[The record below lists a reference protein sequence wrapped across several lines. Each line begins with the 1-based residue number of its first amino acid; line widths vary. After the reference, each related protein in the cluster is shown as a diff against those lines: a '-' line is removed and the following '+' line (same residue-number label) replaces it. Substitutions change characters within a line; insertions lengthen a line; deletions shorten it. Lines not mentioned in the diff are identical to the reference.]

1 MLKFQKLIGQC
12 LGIMLLMLIAKSS
25 WALSCYQG
33 TTYGGNRTQVES
45 ITQPVY
51 VANGITAAG
60 TTLWRSQT
68 YTTTFT
74 CFDTDRNPQGEN
86 AYLYWDPQ
94 KTLSTIHNSIKLGIT
109 VNSVD
114 YNLVNGSRLSLGQQQ
129 SQQQHILRH
138 CITAV

>member
-1 MLKFQKLIGQC
+1 MMLKFQKLIGQC

-68 YTTTFT
+68 YTTHLPVLIQIVIPKGKMPICIGTLRKRFQPFT
-74 CFDTDRNPQGEN
+74 T
-86 AYLYWDPQ
+86 
-94 KTLSTIHNSIKLGIT
+94 
-109 VNSVD
+109 
-114 YNLVNGSRLSLGQQQ
+114 RLSWVSPSTL
-129 SQQQHILRH
+129 
-138 CITAV
+138 